1 MQIGLYSPFSEDYWK
16 EKVSERPIH
25 YHFDV
30 LTKTSGLSKEALYDF
45 ISGLT
50 DTKKHGDRRGGAA
63 GITEMKSNCE
73 LDQKEI
79 SNLENLAKFT

>member
-1 MQIGLYSPFSEDYWK
+1 MILYQGSLILK
-16 EKVSERPIH
+16 N
-25 YHFDV
+25 
-30 LTKTSGLSKEALYDF
+30 
-45 ISGLT
+45 
-50 DTKKHGDRRGGAA
+50 HGDRRGGAA